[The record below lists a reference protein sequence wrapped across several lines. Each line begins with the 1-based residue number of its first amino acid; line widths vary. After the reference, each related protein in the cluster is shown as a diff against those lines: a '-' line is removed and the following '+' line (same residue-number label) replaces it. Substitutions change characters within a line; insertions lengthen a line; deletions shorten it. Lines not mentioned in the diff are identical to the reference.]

1 LTLVSRPI
9 YRVVYLVVAYDIT
22 DDKRR
27 NRIAK
32 VLEDYGD
39 RVQYSVFECNIARKH
54 FLRMRDR
61 LEKIM
66 NPDEDSI
73 IFYHLC
79 RSCEIEIER
88 MGVEKG
94 RLSEED
100 YIV

>member
-1 LTLVSRPI
+1 MTLISRPI
-9 YRVVYLVVAYDIT
+9 YGVVYLVVAYDIT

-39 RVQYSVFECNIARKH
+39 RVQYSVFECNIAQKH
-54 FLRMRDR
+54 FLRMKDR

-66 NPDEDSI
+66 NLDEDSI

-88 MGVEKG
+88 IGVEKR
-94 RLSEED
+94 RLSKEN